1 MKVLLAYIPELL
13 NMSGLQI
20 GVTELYSHSI
30 VSNSG
35 LKQNLLNISGEAY
48 YSNLN
53 DNLVGL
59 YNVDLFH
66 STNYIGK
73 GTVKIESASGYYIID
88 DPRIQTSNFAFDLS
102 GISLYPIET
111 GNIQFNQQNATKSQI
126 DSLQIKINQILEE
139 LQ

>member
-1 MKVLLAYIPELL
+1 MKVLLAYIPELP

-30 VSNSG
+30 ISNSG
-35 LKQNLLNISGEAY
+35 FKQNLLNISGEAY

-73 GTVKIESASGYYIID
+73 GTVRIESASGYYIID
-88 DPRIQTSNFAFDLS
+88 DPRIQTHGFDFS